1 MSLSPRHSFTLFET
15 RELEPA
21 WNLGGISGFCW
32 RTWEPACLPACL
44 LCFALLARPGSWALC
59 LVALSRLEVWSPV
72 SGRREEVE
80 IVYVLLPYL
89 GKQDNERRR
98 F

>member
-21 WNLGGISGFCW
+21 WKLGGISGFCW
-32 RTWEPACLPACL
+32 RTWELACLPAL
-44 LCFALLARPGSWALC
+44 LCFACPSGK

-72 SGRREEVE
+72 SGRHEEVE